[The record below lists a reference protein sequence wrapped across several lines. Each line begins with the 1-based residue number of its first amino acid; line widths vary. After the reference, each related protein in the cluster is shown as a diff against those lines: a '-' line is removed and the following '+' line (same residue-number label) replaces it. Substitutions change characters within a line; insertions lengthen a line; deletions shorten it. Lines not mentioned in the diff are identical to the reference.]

1 MEIPIARRLRFE
13 TMGLMAW
20 RSEAAFDLEPPLYRD
35 RREAG
40 GKLADAFVNRKI
52 EGYLVIGLARG
63 GVEVAA
69 EVAQALGVPLDALA
83 VRKVRHPWQPEYAIG
98 AVTPGGGVYVRGH
111 DGLTEEEVQAAVTA
125 AQEQAR
131 ELDLQIHADQPARD
145 PGGKTVVLVDD
156 GLATGST
163 MMAAVRWAR
172 AAGAGRVLVAV
183 PVGASETVRTVEREV
198 DEVVCLEQP
207 ALFGAVG
214 IWYESFPQVS
224 DERVRTLL
232 ERAVP

>member
-1 MEIPIARRLRFE
+1 M
-13 TMGLMAW
+13 
-20 RSEAAFDLEPPLYRD
+20 
-35 RREAG
+35 
-40 GKLADAFVNRKI
+40 NRKI

-63 GVEVAA
+63 GVEVAV

-98 AVTPGGGVYVRGH
+98 AVAPGGGVYVRGH
-111 DGLTEEEVQAAVTA
+111 DGLTDEEVQAAVAA

-232 ERAVP
+232 EGAVP